1 MLATSHRK
9 SSVRL
14 ALFNA
19 GEAEL
24 PHDIVDAVTENWMT
38 DVLGA
43 SEEQDAIL
51 THLRDMIVSSLSGY
65 QEIFEL
71 APTDHIRTF
80 AEVVGRQ
87 RSAQQHALYEHI
99 EHLNSEPDRQDRES
113 LSALRS
119 TWRRA
124 IWCLEQRDYEGFAGR
139 LEVAEELLEEAFL
152 SASESLQDSSLA
164 ADLRDYAVMVCG
176 ARTICEELP
185 DELSDGD
192 DLEPTDLEGHPS
204 ES

>member
-1 MLATSHRK
+1 MLAIHRK

-19 GEAEL
+19 REAEL
-24 PHDIVDAVTENWMT
+24 PHDIVDAVTEDWMG
-38 DVLGA
+38 DSLGA
-43 SEEQDAIL
+43 SEQQDAIL

-65 QEIFEL
+65 QEIAEL
-71 APTDHIRTF
+71 APTNHIRTF
-80 AEVVGRQ
+80 AEVVARQ

-99 EHLNSEPDRQDRES
+99 EHLNAEPDRKDRES

-124 IWCLEQRDYEGFAGR
+124 IWCLEQHDYEGFAGR
-139 LEVAEELLEEAFL
+139 LEHAEELLEEAFL
-152 SASESLQDSSLA
+152 AASDSLEDEALA
-164 ADLRDYAVMVCG
+164 TDLRDCAVMVCG

-185 DELSDGD
+185 GELSGED
-192 DLEPTDLEGHPS
+192 DYQLAERDDRPS
-204 ES
+204 AS